1 MNLNILNSTTLH
13 GWSAGSWYVIEMMR
27 GLAERGH
34 HIHILVPEG
43 KTSEASRD
51 AGFTVHTSPNLRSV
65 RPFEIIRTLRHL
77 RELRDESVR
86 PDIILAHNGPDHSW
100 WGFLGHDR
108 VKGVPLVR
116 VRSHDQRKPSR
127 HPAANWLNRWRTSAF
142 IVSNEH
148 QRRAY
153 QRYSRVRAD
162 MVFSAP
168 PGFDLA
174 LWDGD
179 SGDRSFRDRCAI
191 GREKILVA
199 SVARF
204 APQKDHN
211 TFFAAADVIA
221 GRVPDVHFLAAGYPA
236 EFDTAYMEELASR
249 YPNLKEKL
257 TIWSERLPHSRSIVN
272 SVDIGVIHS
281 SGSEAICRI
290 ALEFMASSIPII
302 STKIGILPEVIH
314 DGVSGIIV
322 PPGNADA
329 LAGALL
335 QYLENDE
342 YRNRMGKSGNRRL
355 KDVFSYGRAVD
366 RLENTLFQII
376 EQI

>member
-34 HIHILVPEG
+34 QIHILVPEG
-43 KTSEASRD
+43 KTADASRN

-65 RPFEIIRTLRHL
+65 RPFEIIKTMRHL

-86 PDIILAHNGPDHSW
+86 PDIILAHFGPDHTR
-100 WGFLGHDR
+100 WGFLIHDQKKR
-108 VKGVPLVR
+108 VPLVR

-127 HPAANWLNRWRTSAF
+127 HPAAGWLNRWRTDAF

-153 QRYSRVRAD
+153 QRYSGVRAD
-162 MVFSAP
+162 MVFRAP

-174 LWDGD
+174 SWNGD
-179 SGDRSFRDRCAI
+179 SGDRIFRERCAI
-191 GREKILVA
+191 SKGTILIV

-211 TFFAAADVIA
+211 TFFAAADLIA

-236 EFDTAYMEELASR
+236 EFDTAYMEEMAGR
-249 YPNLKEKL
+249 YPNIREKL
-257 TIWSERLPHSRSIVN
+257 TIWSERLPDSGSIVN
-272 SVDIGVIHS
+272 SADIGVIHS

-290 ALEFMASSIPII
+290 AMEFMASSIPLV
-302 STKIGILPEVIH
+302 STRIGILPEVIL
-314 DGVSGIIV
+314 DGKSGIVV
-322 PPGNADA
+322 PPGDADA

-335 QYLENDE
+335 QYLENDAF
-342 YRNRMGKSGNRRL
+342 RHRMGESGHRRL
-355 KDVFSYGRAVD
+355 KEVFSYGRAVD
-366 RLENTLFQII
+366 RLENALFQII